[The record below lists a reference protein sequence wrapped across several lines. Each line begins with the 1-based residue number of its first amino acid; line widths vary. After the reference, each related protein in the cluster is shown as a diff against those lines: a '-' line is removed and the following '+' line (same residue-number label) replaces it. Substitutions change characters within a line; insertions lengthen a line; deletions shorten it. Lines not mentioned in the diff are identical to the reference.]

1 MFKFKGTLE
10 DYSDL
15 DLALMVLLNVFGSGT
30 KRKKALGARYYA
42 VQELVNKITSSGEI
56 EPSLSQFPVE
66 KIRAVFDEQRPTEQE
81 YTEYVDAFIYAL
93 RR

>member
-1 MFKFKGTLE
+1 MYNYSGSLD

-42 VQELVNKITSSGEI
+42 VQDMVNKITSSGTI
-56 EPSLSQFPVE
+56 EPNLSQFPEE
-66 KIRAVFDEQRPTEQE
+66 KIRAIFNEQRPTDQE
-81 YTEYVDAFIYAL
+81 YQEYVDAFINAL